1 MLTLITTTM
10 QGIELVYKYHLK
22 ISNWEVCPKGKLE
35 SENGG
40 DNNIPSIPKVTFLG
54 AMGLNLGLGH

>member
-1 MLTLITTTM
+1 M

>member
-1 MLTLITTTM
+1 LISIW
-10 QGIELVYKYHLK
+10 G
-22 ISNWEVCPKGKLE
+22 VCNKGKLE
-35 SENGG
+35 SGDGE